1 MLNYLLYFW
10 LHPPSGIIQFIVYLW
25 LQVTFHQLM
34 VNFYEII
41 TETILFIHSSLKQIK
56 NKLKTN

>member
-1 MLNYLLYFW
+1 MLNYLLFFW
-10 LHPPSGIIQFIVYLW
+10 LHPPSGIVQFVVYIW
-25 LQVTFHQLM
+25 LQVMFRQLM

-56 NKLKTN
+56 NKSKTN

>member
-41 TETILFIHSSLKQIK
+41 TETVLFIHSSLKQIK